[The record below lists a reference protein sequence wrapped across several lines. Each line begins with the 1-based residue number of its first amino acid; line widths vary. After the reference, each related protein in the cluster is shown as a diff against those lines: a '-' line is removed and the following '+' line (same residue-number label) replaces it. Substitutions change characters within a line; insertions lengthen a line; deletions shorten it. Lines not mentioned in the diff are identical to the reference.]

1 MLLCCFRGSVVRFNA
16 LDLDCDGGITAY
28 EMEYFF
34 EEQKQRIQ
42 SLSQEQITFVDI
54 LCQLVDM
61 IKGGENAG
69 ADLLPIPP
77 TKATIS
83 RLGLAAAMRLRE
95 ASGVLFDKKA
105 LLASNLAPQFF
116 NTLFNLNKFIQS
128 EQRDPVRI
136 KQIHDTP
143 QLSDW
148 DRYAISG
155 YYRLAE
161 VDTDGEVV
169 DDGEGGDGVDET
181 GVAVGVV
188 DDEAGDE
195 EERMGWQKR
204 MAAGVGGTIGLG
216 DEEAGDVYVRES
228 DEDTADDE
236 DGMDVDEQV
245 THSDAQMTDSQ
256 HDEVKETE

>member
-1 MLLCCFRGSVVRFNA
+1 
-16 LDLDCDGGITAY
+16 
-28 EMEYFF
+28 
-34 EEQKQRIQ
+34 
-42 SLSQEQITFVDI
+42 
-54 LCQLVDM
+54 M
-61 IKGGENAG
+61 IKGGEGAG
-69 ADLLPIPP
+69 ADLLPLPA
-77 TKATIS
+77 TKETIS

-95 ASGVLFDKKA
+95 AAGVLFDRKA

-169 DDGEGGDGVDET
+169 DDGDSGDVVDESGVTVGVADEEGGD
-181 GVAVGVV
+181 
-188 DDEAGDE
+188 DDE
-195 EERMGWQKR
+195 RLGWQKR
-204 MAAGVGGTIGLG
+204 LGAGPGTGIGLG

-228 DEDTADDE
+228 DEETADDD
-236 DGMDVDEQV
+236 DGMDVDEQAAHAAH
-245 THSDAQMTDSQ
+245 TDAHMTDS
-256 HDEVKETE
+256 HDDVKESS

>member
-1 MLLCCFRGSVVRFNA
+1 
-16 LDLDCDGGITAY
+16 
-28 EMEYFF
+28 MEYFF

-61 IKGGENAG
+61 IKGGDGAG

-77 TKATIS
+77 TTTTIS

-105 LLASNLAPQFF
+105 LLTSNLAPQFF

-169 DDGEGGDGVDET
+169 EDGEGGEVVDEVG
-181 GVAVGVV
+181 GVVGVV
-188 DDEAGDE
+188 DEEVGDDDE
-195 EERMGWQKR
+195 RVGWQKR
-204 MAAGVGGTIGLG
+204 LGGGGAGGGMGLG
-216 DEEAGDVYVRES
+216 DEESGDVYVRES
-228 DEDTADDE
+228 DEETADDE
-236 DGMDVDEQV
+236 DGMDVDEQGS
-245 THSDAQMTDSQ
+245 HADAHMTDSQ
-256 HDEVKETE
+256 HDDVKESG

>member
-1 MLLCCFRGSVVRFNA
+1 MCPLCARFNC
-16 LDLDCDGGITAY
+16 LDLDCDSGITAY

-61 IKGGENAG
+61 IKGGEGAG
-69 ADLLPIPP
+69 ADLLPIPHNK
-77 TKATIS
+77 TTVS

-128 EQRDPVRI
+128 EQRDPIRI

-169 DDGEGGDGVDET
+169 DEGEGGDVVDEAGVTVGVDE
-181 GVAVGVV
+181 
-188 DDEAGDE
+188 EAGEDE
-195 EERMGWQKR
+195 ERLGWQKR
-204 MAAGVGGTIGLG
+204 LGGAASGIGLG

-228 DEDTADDE
+228 DEETADDE
-236 DGMDVDEQV
+236 DGMEVDEQG
-245 THSDAQMTDSQ
+245 THSDAHMTDSS
-256 HDEVKETE
+256 HDETKETA